1 MGIKRGKTMKKCWCG
16 SGLDYS
22 LCHQDFDKKIKYYK
36 KKGILTP
43 SRKMIKNQKQ
53 IEGIKKAAGVNNGL
67 LNYIENHIQIGM
79 TTEDIDVMT
88 NAYLEKHHAHS
99 ADLNYEGYPK
109 SICTSV
115 NEEVCHGI
123 PSSKKI
129 LKNGDI
135 INVDATTELNGYY
148 ADASRMFML
157 GTVSDEAKR
166 LVEITKECLYEGMK
180 AVKPWKSCIGDIGAA
195 IEKHAHKNGYSVVE
209 EFCGHGIGM
218 TMHEDPYVFHFKPN
232 EETVLI
238 VPGMVFTIEPMINQ
252 GGKGIH
258 LEYEND
264 WTVYTDDGKLSAQ
277 WEHTFLVTED
287 GVEIISK

>member
-1 MGIKRGKTMKKCWCG
+1 MKKCWCG
-16 SGLDYS
+16 SGLDYHQ
-22 LCHQDFDKKIKYYK
+22 CHQEFDKKIKYYK
-36 KKGILTP
+36 KQGVLTP
-43 SRKMIKNQKQ
+43 PKKMIKNQKQ
-53 IEGIKKAAGVNNGL
+53 IEGIKKAAIVNNGL
-67 LNYIENHIQIGM
+67 LDHIEKHIQIGM
-79 TTEDIDVMT
+79 STEDIDIMT
-88 NAYLEKHHAHS
+88 NEYLKKHNAHS

-115 NEEVCHGI
+115 NDEVCHGI
-123 PSSKKI
+123 PSKQKI
-129 LKNGDI
+129 LKDGDI
-135 INVDATTELNGYY
+135 INVDATIELDGYY

-157 GTVSDEAKR
+157 GNVSDEAKR
-166 LVEITKECLYEGMK
+166 LVAVTKECLYEGMK
-180 AVKPWKSCIGDIGAA
+180 AIKPWKSCIGDIGSA
-195 IEKHAHKNGYSVVE
+195 IEKYAHENGYSVVE

-218 TMHEDPYVFHFKPN
+218 TMHEDPFVFHFKPN

-258 LEYEND
+258 LEYDND
-264 WTVYTDDGKLSAQ
+264 WTVYTDDGLLSAQ